1 MTVPLF
7 DRLIIPHNPD
17 RLSDI
22 GEQWMDRLDVMRL
35 FMRIVERESF
45 TQAAEDM
52 NLPRS
57 TATDVI
63 KALETRLGVR
73 LLHRTTRQVSPTPE
87 GETYYRR
94 CRHIVADIE
103 DAETAF
109 GNVRPRGTLRVDV
122 HGTLARHF
130 LLPSLPA
137 FFATYPDIEL
147 HMSEGDRLVDPV
159 REGMDCVLRVGEL
172 RNSEM
177 VVKHLGVLEEV
188 TLAAPAY
195 LAAHGIPAHPDAL
208 ADSHFMVG
216 FQSSLRGRI
225 LPLEFMIDGK
235 PRDIVLPLHMAV
247 NAAESYVSAAR
258 AGLGIIQIPRYHAAQ
273 DIGTG
278 SLVEVLSSFPPAPS
292 PVSLLYPHNRQMSPR
307 VRVFINWL
315 AEIFRTAT
323 TPPDP
328 HHRQ

>member
-1 MTVPLF
+1 MPWSHASLV
-7 DRLIIPHNPD
+7 
-17 RLSDI
+17 
-22 GEQWMDRLDVMRL
+22 
-35 FMRIVERESF
+35 ESF
-45 TQAAEDM
+45 KRLVNRHKTVTG
-52 NLPRS
+52 P
-57 TATDVI
+57 VI

-137 FFATYPDIEL
+137 FFTMYPDIEL

-172 RNSEM
+172 RDSEM
-177 VVKHLGVLEEV
+177 VVKQLGVLEEV

-195 LAAHGIPAHPDAL
+195 LAAHGIPAHPDTL
-208 ADSHFMVG
+208 AHGHFMVG

-235 PRDIVLPLHMAV
+235 PRDMVLRMHMAV

-258 AGLGIIQIPRYHAAQ
+258 EGLGIIQIPRYHAAT
-273 DIGTG
+273 DLRTETLIEI
-278 SLVEVLSSFPPAPS
+278 LAAYPPVPS
-292 PVSLLYPHNRQMSPR
+292 PVSLLYPQNRQMSPR
-307 VRVFINWL
+307 VRVFIDWL
-315 AEIFRTAT
+315 TDVFRTGSR
-323 TPPDP
+323 TPARTFDTPDV
-328 HHRQ
+328 

>member
-1 MTVPLF
+1 MEGTLPLF
-7 DRLIIPHNPD
+7 GRRIIPHNPD
-17 RLSDI
+17 KLFEKR
-22 GEQWMDRLDVMRL
+22 EQSMDRLDVMRL
-35 FMRIVERESF
+35 FMRIVDRESF

-63 KALETRLGVR
+63 KALEARLGVR

-103 DAETAF
+103 DAEAAF
-109 GNVRPRGTLRVDV
+109 GTVRPKGTLRVDV

-130 LLPSLPA
+130 LLPALPA
-137 FFATYPDIEL
+137 FFAAYPDIEL

-172 RNSEM
+172 KDSEM
-177 VVKHLGVLEEV
+177 VARQLGMLEEV
-188 TLAAPAY
+188 TLTAPAY
-195 LAAHGIPAHPDAL
+195 LAAHGVPTHPDAL
-208 ADSHFMVG
+208 ADGHYMVG

-225 LPLEFMIDGK
+225 LPLEFVIDGK
-235 PRDIVLPLHMAV
+235 QRDMTLPLHMAV

-258 AGLGIIQIPRYHAAQ
+258 AGLGIIQIPRYHAAH
-273 DIGTG
+273 DIGAGT
-278 SLVEVLSSFPPAPS
+278 LVEILAAFPPTPS
-292 PVSLLYPHNRQMSPR
+292 PVALLYPHNRQMSPR
-307 VRVFINWL
+307 VRLFIDWVV
-315 AEIFRTAT
+315 EIFHGIR
-323 TPPDP
+323 P
-328 HHRQ
+328 